1 MKNISK
7 YLLPGAVLVSFIVL
21 MTLII
26 VLGINKQIN
35 DAQKQ
40 VSSHTVASDIPEKV
54 IETEE
59 PESSKEANEM
69 TPIHSEVSIS
79 AAEEDMVPLSEE
91 AMEELEYEDI
101 VTEDEYEDYYLYD
114 FLYIGDSF
122 IQRLAKSGI
131 IHESNDVLAKN
142 GTAARDWYVQE
153 GNDRYV
159 DFYEDMIAMDPD
171 MYSGIVVNYGINDIK
186 NSTNVEFSEQLIDDI
201 TEHFPDTPVFLMK
214 IMPVAEQFVLKKNDK
229 VVSNCDDINRNG
241 TYNVVNFNNAMESYA
256 RRKANVWF
264 VDATAGFIDENGNLM
279 KEKADKRGLHIA
291 NEYVVEWCKNI
302 FYAVT
307 NK

>member
-1 MKNISK
+1 MKNIQK
-7 YLLPGAVLVSFIVL
+7 HLLPVAVLLSFAVLV
-21 MTLII
+21 TL
-26 VLGINKQIN
+26 
-35 DAQKQ
+35 
-40 VSSHTVASDIPEKV
+40 V
-54 IETEE
+54 IAL
-59 PESSKEANEM
+59 SIKEN
-69 TPIHSEVSIS
+69 TKIS
-79 AAEEDMVPLSEE
+79 ANRTSVPYTSSAEPMPVEEDMIPLSEE

-101 VTEDEYEDYYLYD
+101 VTEDEYEDYYLYN

-142 GTAARDWYVQE
+142 GTAARDWYVEE

-159 DFYEDMIAMDPD
+159 DFYDRMLEMDPD

-201 TEHFPDTPVFLMK
+201 AKQFPGTPIFLMK
-214 IMPVAEQFVLKKNDK
+214 IMPVAEQFVLEKKGK
-229 VVSNCDDINRNG
+229 VVSNCDDINRG
-241 TYNVVNFNNAMESYA
+241 GKYNVTSFNYAMEDYA
-256 RRKANVWF
+256 RRKENVWF
-264 VDATAGFIDENGNLM
+264 VDATEGFIDKNGNLM
-279 KEKADKRGLHIA
+279 REKADKRGLHIA

-307 NK
+307 NR

>member
-1 MKNISK
+1 MKNIQK
-7 YLLPGAVLVSFIVL
+7 HLLPVAVLLSFAVLV
-21 MTLII
+21 TL
-26 VLGINKQIN
+26 
-35 DAQKQ
+35 
-40 VSSHTVASDIPEKV
+40 V
-54 IETEE
+54 IAL
-59 PESSKEANEM
+59 SIKEN
-69 TPIHSEVSIS
+69 TKIS
-79 AAEEDMVPLSEE
+79 ANRTSVPYTSSAEPMPVEEDMIPLSEE

-101 VTEDEYEDYYLYD
+101 VTEDEYEDYYLYN

-142 GTAARDWYVQE
+142 GTAARDWYVEE

-159 DFYEDMIAMDPD
+159 DFYDRMLEMDPD

-201 TEHFPDTPVFLMK
+201 AKQFPGTPIFLMK
-214 IMPVAEQFVLKKNDK
+214 IMPVAEQFVLEKKGK
-229 VVSNCDDINRNG
+229 VVSNCDDINRG
-241 TYNVVNFNNAMESYA
+241 GKYNVTSFNNAMEDYA
-256 RRKANVWF
+256 RRKENVWF
-264 VDATAGFIDENGNLM
+264 VDATEGFIDKNGNLM
-279 KEKADKRGLHIA
+279 REKADKRGLHIA

-307 NK
+307 NR

>member
-1 MKNISK
+1 MKNIQK
-7 YLLPGAVLVSFIVL
+7 HLLPVAVLLSFAVLV
-21 MTLII
+21 TL
-26 VLGINKQIN
+26 
-35 DAQKQ
+35 
-40 VSSHTVASDIPEKV
+40 V
-54 IETEE
+54 IAL
-59 PESSKEANEM
+59 SIKEN
-69 TPIHSEVSIS
+69 TKIS
-79 AAEEDMVPLSEE
+79 ANRTSVPYTSSAEPLPVEEDMIPLSEE

-101 VTEDEYEDYYLYD
+101 VTEDEYEDYYLYN

-142 GTAARDWYVQE
+142 GTAARDWYVEE

-159 DFYEDMIAMDPD
+159 DFYDRMLEMDPD

-201 TEHFPDTPVFLMK
+201 TKQLPGTPIFLMK
-214 IMPVAEQFVLKKNDK
+214 IMPVAEQFVLEKKGK
-229 VVSNCDDINRNG
+229 VVSNCDDINRG
-241 TYNVVNFNNAMESYA
+241 GKYNVTSFNNAMEDYA
-256 RRKANVWF
+256 RRKENVWF
-264 VDATAGFIDENGNLM
+264 VDATEGFIDKNGNLM
-279 KEKADKRGLHIA
+279 REKADKRGLHIA

-307 NK
+307 NR

>member
-1 MKNISK
+1 MKNIQK
-7 YLLPGAVLVSFIVL
+7 HLLPVAVLLSFAVLV
-21 MTLII
+21 TL
-26 VLGINKQIN
+26 
-35 DAQKQ
+35 
-40 VSSHTVASDIPEKV
+40 V
-54 IETEE
+54 IAL
-59 PESSKEANEM
+59 SIKEN
-69 TPIHSEVSIS
+69 TKIS
-79 AAEEDMVPLSEE
+79 ANRTSVPYTSSSEPLPVEEDMIPLSEE

-101 VTEDEYEDYYLYD
+101 VTEDEYEDYYLYN

-142 GTAARDWYVQE
+142 GTAARDWYVEE

-159 DFYEDMIAMDPD
+159 DFYDRMLEMDPD

-201 TEHFPDTPVFLMK
+201 AKQFPGTPIFLMK
-214 IMPVAEQFVLKKNDK
+214 IMPVAEQFVLEKKGK
-229 VVSNCDDINRNG
+229 VVSNCDDINRG
-241 TYNVVNFNNAMESYA
+241 GKYNVTSFNNAMEDYA
-256 RRKANVWF
+256 RRKENVWF
-264 VDATAGFIDENGNLM
+264 VDATEGFIDENGNLM
-279 KEKADKRGLHIA
+279 REKADKRGLHIA

-307 NK
+307 NR

>member
-1 MKNISK
+1 MKNIQK
-7 YLLPGAVLVSFIVL
+7 HLLPVAVLLSFAVLV
-21 MTLII
+21 TL
-26 VLGINKQIN
+26 
-35 DAQKQ
+35 
-40 VSSHTVASDIPEKV
+40 V
-54 IETEE
+54 IAL
-59 PESSKEANEM
+59 SIKEN
-69 TPIHSEVSIS
+69 TKIS
-79 AAEEDMVPLSEE
+79 ANRTSVPYTSSAEPLPVEEDMIPLSEE

-101 VTEDEYEDYYLYD
+101 VTEDEYEDYYLYN

-142 GTAARDWYVQE
+142 GTAARDWYVEE

-159 DFYEDMIAMDPD
+159 DFYDRMLEMDPD

-201 TEHFPDTPVFLMK
+201 AKQFPGTPIFLMK
-214 IMPVAEQFVLKKNDK
+214 IMPVAEQFVLEKKGK
-229 VVSNCDDINRNG
+229 VVSNCDDINRG
-241 TYNVVNFNNAMESYA
+241 GKYNVTSFNSAMEDYA
-256 RRKANVWF
+256 RRKENVWF
-264 VDATAGFIDENGNLM
+264 VDATEGFIDKNGNLM
-279 KEKADKRGLHIA
+279 REKADKRGLHIA

-307 NK
+307 NR

>member
-1 MKNISK
+1 MKNIQK
-7 YLLPGAVLVSFIVL
+7 HLLPVAVLLSFAVL
-21 MTLII
+21 ITL
-26 VLGINKQIN
+26 
-35 DAQKQ
+35 
-40 VSSHTVASDIPEKV
+40 V
-54 IETEE
+54 IAL
-59 PESSKEANEM
+59 SIKEN
-69 TPIHSEVSIS
+69 TKIS
-79 AAEEDMVPLSEE
+79 ANRTSVPYTSSAEPMPVEEDMIPLSEE

-101 VTEDEYEDYYLYD
+101 VTEDEYEDYYLYN

-142 GTAARDWYVQE
+142 GTAARDWYVEE

-159 DFYEDMIAMDPD
+159 DFYDRMLEMDPD

-201 TEHFPDTPVFLMK
+201 AKQFPGTPIFLMK
-214 IMPVAEQFVLKKNDK
+214 IMPVAEQFVLEKKGK
-229 VVSNCDDINRNG
+229 VVSNCDDINRG
-241 TYNVVNFNNAMESYA
+241 GKYNVTSFNNAMEDYA
-256 RRKANVWF
+256 RRKENVWF
-264 VDATAGFIDENGNLM
+264 VDATEGFIDKNGNLM
-279 KEKADKRGLHIA
+279 REKADKRGLHIA

-307 NK
+307 NR

>member
-1 MKNISK
+1 MKNIQK
-7 YLLPGAVLVSFIVL
+7 HLLPVAVLLSFAVLV
-21 MTLII
+21 TL
-26 VLGINKQIN
+26 
-35 DAQKQ
+35 
-40 VSSHTVASDIPEKV
+40 V
-54 IETEE
+54 IAL
-59 PESSKEANEM
+59 SIKEN
-69 TPIHSEVSIS
+69 TKIS
-79 AAEEDMVPLSEE
+79 ANRTSVPYTSSAEPMPVEEDMIPLSEE

-101 VTEDEYEDYYLYD
+101 VTEDEYEDYYLYN

-142 GTAARDWYVQE
+142 GTAARDWYVEE

-159 DFYEDMIAMDPD
+159 DFYDRMLEMDPD

-201 TEHFPDTPVFLMK
+201 AKQFPGTPIFLMK
-214 IMPVAEQFVLKKNDK
+214 IMPVAEQFVLEKKGK
-229 VVSNCDDINRNG
+229 VVSNCDDINRG
-241 TYNVVNFNNAMESYA
+241 GKYNVTSFNNAMEDYA
-256 RRKANVWF
+256 RRKENVWF
-264 VDATAGFIDENGNLM
+264 VDATEGFIDENGNLM
-279 KEKADKRGLHIA
+279 REKADKRGLHIA

-307 NK
+307 NR